1 MPRILLAILLLL
13 PTACAMPTV
22 YDSDHAAVT
31 GRTWVVT
38 GASSGIGRGVAER
51 AGSMG
56 ARVVL
61 AARRAD
67 ALEEVA
73 RTIRAGGG
81 EALVVPTD
89 VSRPEAVSAL
99 AEAAERRFGHVD
111 IWFNNAA
118 IAAIGR
124 FEEIPVPDH
133 ARIVDVNLNGVIYGS
148 HAALRRFRAQGYGTL
163 VNIAS
168 VRGPCH

>member
-1 MPRILLAILLLL
+1 
-13 PTACAMPTV
+13 
-22 YDSDHAAVT
+22 
-31 GRTWVVT
+31 
-38 GASSGIGRGVAER
+38 
-51 AGSMG
+51 MG

-124 FEEIPVPDH
+124 FEEIPVPTTH
-133 ARIVDVNLNGVIYGS
+133 GS
-148 HAALRRFRAQGYGTL
+148 WTSISTASSTAATPHSA
-163 VNIAS
+163 AS
-168 VRGPCH
+168 VRRATARS